1 MNSSRVDY
9 LWIVIIFTSCL
20 DSHSDGTHSLQ
31 KIHWWASDTILN
43 FFKKNNKLLNF
54 FKKNNKLIHTLNSQ
68 RTVSVFEGGFI
79 ILFQIC

>member
-43 FFKKNNKLLNF
+43 FFKKNNKL
-54 FKKNNKLIHTLNSQ
+54 IHTLNSQ
-68 RTVSVFEGGFI
+68 RTFSVFEGGFI
-79 ILFQIC
+79 ILFQMC